1 MDAGGI
7 IRLEHRTDRFVL
19 FGICLFFVGS
29 VCGSI
34 AFIVRGGPCDAV
46 HEGIAV
52 EQDRKYN
59 RADDRGRQKI
69 LCLRAVDQG
78 KDQGGGI
85 HGQ

>member
-1 MDAGGI
+1 MGAGGI
-7 IRLEHRTDRFVL
+7 IRLEHKTDRFVL
-19 FGICLFFVGS
+19 FGICLFFIGGI
-29 VCGSI
+29 CGKI
-34 AFIVRGGPCDAV
+34 ALVVRRRPCDTV

-59 RADDRGRQKI
+59 RADDRSRKKI
-69 LCLRAVDQG
+69 LCPRAVDQG